1 MHRRL
6 RHRVLWILILF
17 VRADL
22 SAQSINGSTFHVSG
36 IVTQLGSPAPNLWI
50 TFEGPSVT
58 SVKADLA
65 GRYEAELPLGVWTV
79 AVVVSSGVAMAA
91 TATLSHPRVFRVTAP
106 TSLVIDLYLNAVG
119 CAGVRMATPDGRPPT
134 PQELSQKDE
143 VCQGRTP
150 FSLPSDD
157 AVPFEVVVGQV
168 PPSLCSMMHADQKA
182 CERQFATYNLLTVY
196 ADKVVFTRY
205 LGGGLLEASG
215 NVVVKDDHGEYRRD
229 LANFFIGGG
238 RAVPVY

>member
-1 MHRRL
+1 L
-6 RHRVLWILILF
+6 C
-17 VRADL
+17 
-22 SAQSINGSTFHVSG
+22 SGPPTESTCMYPHQPVFGSG
-36 IVTQLGSPAPNLWI
+36 IHPTHIHHSDPARRRALDLPASGI
-50 TFEGPSVT
+50 
-58 SVKADLA
+58 DLA
-65 GRYEAELPLGVWTV
+65 PAER
-79 AVVVSSGVAMAA
+79 SSPG
-91 TATLSHPRVFRVTAP
+91 SNRFPK
-106 TSLVIDLYLNAVG
+106 VI
-119 CAGVRMATPDGRPPT
+119 CRPDRIP
-134 PQELSQKDE
+134 K
-143 VCQGRTP
+143 RTP
-150 FSLPSDD
+150 SRSRHSRGICSASRCIEALPSDD